1 MSILLVNK
9 YVNAM
14 PPQSNNQANFGK
26 GEKARIF
33 LAIKTH
39 GKVIIVKIA
48 WSWSTNGKNKP
59 MEQNRVNRNVS
70 Y

>member
-14 PPQSNNQANFGK
+14 PPQSNNKANFGK

-33 LAIKTH
+33 LVIKTH

-48 WSWSTNGKNKP
+48 
-59 MEQNRVNRNVS
+59 
-70 Y
+70 